1 MNNARSI
8 WVTGAGNGLGLAL
21 VEELLGQGHRVAAS
35 AKHGEALDA
44 LGARYGS
51 QLLRLPWQLHEE
63 HQAAQASQQICHAWC
78 ALDGLIIN
86 AGTSDYLA
94 DDVADS
100 ELFEAIVTDN
110 QLAGEHCLASA
121 LPLLAK
127 GDSPQVMAVFN
138 RYSALQLHA
147 PTRVPAGWNNT
158 PQWMREQR
166 QALKAQGVELTVVG
180 PQSLKTPVTPAQALP
195 EAWTPQDAAEELLR
209 RWPQREPELVLEVLD
224 LNGLW
229 PLSHKQSM

>member
-1 MNNARSI
+1 MKNARSI

-21 VEELLGQGHRVAAS
+21 VEELLAGGHRVAAS
-35 AKHGEALDA
+35 GRDSEALDA
-44 LGARYGS
+44 LAVRHGS

-63 HQAAQASQQICHAWC
+63 QQAALASQQICHAWC

-100 ELFEAIVTDN
+100 ELFEAIVTGN
-110 QLAGEHCLASA
+110 QLAGEYCLASA

-127 GDSPQVMAVFN
+127 GESPQVMAVFN
-138 RYSALQLHA
+138 RYSALQLYA
-147 PTRVPAGWNNT
+147 PTQVTAGWNSM

-166 QALKAQGVELTVVG
+166 QALEGQGIELTLVG
-180 PQSLKTPVTPAQALP
+180 PQSLKPPVTSAQAIP
-195 EAWTPQDAAEELLR
+195 EAWTPQSAAKELLE
-209 RWPQREPELVLEVLD
+209 RWSQGHPELVLETLD
-224 LNGLW
+224 LSSLW
-229 PLSHKQSM
+229 PLPRR

>member
-21 VEELLGQGHRVAAS
+21 VERLLEHGHRVAAS
-35 AKHGEALDA
+35 GKDGEALAA
-44 LGARYGS
+44 LAARYGS

-63 HQAAQASQQICHAWC
+63 QQAASACQQICHAWC

-86 AGTSDYLA
+86 GGTSDYLA

-100 ELFEAIVTDN
+100 ELFEAIVNTN
-110 QLAGEHCLASA
+110 QLAAEQCLASA

-138 RYSALQLHA
+138 RYSALQLYA
-147 PTRVPAGWNNT
+147 PTQVTAGWNNM

-166 QALKAQGVELTVVG
+166 QALKAQGVALTVVG
-180 PQSLKTPVTPAQALP
+180 PQSLKTPVTTALAIPEEWTAQS
-195 EAWTPQDAAEELLR
+195 AAEELLQ
-209 RWPQREPELVLEVLD
+209 RWPQGQPELVLETLD
-224 LNGLW
+224 LGSLW
-229 PLSHKQSM
+229 PLPHK

>member
-1 MNNARSI
+1 MNNARTI

-21 VEELLGQGHRVAAS
+21 VEALLAGGHRVAAS
-35 AKHGEALDA
+35 GKQSGALDA
-44 LGARYGS
+44 LTARYGS

-63 HQAAQASQQICHAWC
+63 QQAAQASQQICHAWC

-100 ELFEAIVTDN
+100 ELFEAIVTGN

-138 RYSALQLHA
+138 RYSALQLYA
-147 PTRVPAGWNNT
+147 PTQVTAGWNSM

-180 PQSLKTPVTPAQALP
+180 PQSLKTPVTPAQAIP
-195 EAWTPQDAAEELLR
+195 EAWTPQRAAEELLR
-209 RWPQREPELVLEVLD
+209 RWPQGEPELVLEALD
-224 LNGLW
+224 LGSLW
-229 PLSHKQSM
+229 PLSHR

>member
-21 VEELLGQGHRVAAS
+21 VEKLLAGGHRVAAS
-35 AKHGEALDA
+35 GKDSEALDA
-44 LGARYGS
+44 LATRYGS

-63 HQAAQASQQICHAWC
+63 QQAAQASQQICHAWC

-94 DDVADS
+94 DNVADS
-100 ELFEAIVTDN
+100 ELFGAIVTGN

-138 RYSALQLHA
+138 RYSALQLYA
-147 PTRVPAGWNNT
+147 PTQLTAGWNNM

-166 QALKAQGVELTVVG
+166 QALKGQGVELTVVG
-180 PQSLKTPVTPAQALP
+180 PQSLKTPVTPVLAIPEEWTAQS
-195 EAWTPQDAAEELLR
+195 AAQELLR
-209 RWPQREPELVLEVLD
+209 RWPQGQPELVLEALD
-224 LNGLW
+224 LDSLW
-229 PLSHKQSM
+229 PLTR

>member
-21 VEELLGQGHRVAAS
+21 VEELLAEGHRVAAS
-35 AKHGEALDA
+35 GKDSEALDA
-44 LGARYGS
+44 LAARYGS

-63 HQAAQASQQICHAWC
+63 QQAAQASQQICHAWC
-78 ALDGLIIN
+78 SLDGLIIN
-86 AGTSDYLA
+86 AGTSDYLV

-100 ELFEAIVTDN
+100 ELFEALVTGN
-110 QLAGEHCLASA
+110 QLASEHCLANA

-138 RYSALQLHA
+138 RYSALQLYA
-147 PTRVPAGWNNT
+147 PTQVTAGWNNL
-158 PQWMREQR
+158 PQWVREQR
-166 QALKAQGVELTVVG
+166 QALKALGVELTVVG
-180 PQSLKTPVTPAQALP
+180 PQSLKTPVTPTQAIP
-195 EAWTPQDAAEELLR
+195 EVWTPQNAAEELLR
-209 RWPQREPELVLEVLD
+209 RWPQREPELVLEALD

-229 PLSHKQSM
+229 PLTR